1 MTDLLFVRSA
11 VSFGA
16 RSAALL
22 SFFLCFVAAPGFS
35 AVTGVRSPSKAEAL
49 ASLAEEAEALHALRP
64 LSVMDKKLV
73 AASGDKHDFFA
84 IGKLAWANPDTPD
97 GMPWIRRDGAHNPAA
112 FGSDYDKA
120 HYDTTL
126 QRIHVLALA
135 WHHTRD
141 ERHAAKAISLIRAW
155 FIDPATRMN
164 PHFKYASALPGVHA
178 GMPIGIIEGVV
189 LINFI
194 DDVKLLA
201 DSISLTS
208 EDEAALKRW
217 FADYTAWLL
226 ESEAGQEEGRATSNH
241 GVWYAAQVATFALF
255 TGDHR
260 HVGPMIDLGRDILD
274 TMQNDEGG
282 FPKELSRQQSL
293 HYSIYML
300 SAFVSLA
307 RCGEQSG
314 DPANDLWHYVSPQG
328 RSLRQGLVWIAPY
341 LAREKPWP
349 YEDIDRDLSKSIYVH
364 ALTILQA
371 ARRVWPG
378 RAAEWERASA
388 RVFATQPAS
397 LQARWLL
404 TPTDRR

>member
-1 MTDLLFVRSA
+1 MTDLPFARLV
-11 VSFGA
+11 VSFGFRSVA
-16 RSAALL
+16 RLTS
-22 SFFLCFVAAPGFS
+22 FLCFAAATGVS
-35 AVTGVRSPSKAEAL
+35 AVPDVGAPSEAEAL
-49 ASLAEEAEALHALRP
+49 ASLVREAEALHALPP
-64 LSVMDKKLV
+64 LSVMDKKLT

-84 IGKLAWANPDTPD
+84 IGKLAWANPDTAN

-141 ERHAAKAISLIRAW
+141 ERHAAKAVSLIRAW

-164 PHFKYASALPGVHA
+164 PNFKYASALPGVHD

-189 LINFI
+189 LIKFI

-201 DSISLTS
+201 GSASPTS
-208 EDEAALKRW
+208 ADVAALKRW

-241 GVWYAAQVATFALF
+241 GVWYAAQVATYALF
-255 TGDHR
+255 TRDHR
-260 HVGPMIDLGRDILD
+260 HVAPMIDLGRQILD
-274 TMQNDEGG
+274 AMQNDEGG
-282 FPKELSRQQSL
+282 FPKELSRRQSM

-314 DPANDLWHYVSPQG
+314 DPENDLWHYVSPQG
-328 RSLRQGLVWIAPY
+328 RSLKQGLVWIAPY

-349 YEDIDRDLSKSIYVH
+349 FEDIDRDLSKSIYVH
-364 ALTILQA
+364 ALTILQSA
-371 ARRVWPG
+371 SRVWPD

-388 RVFATQPAS
+388 RVFGTQPTPV
-397 LQARWLL
+397 QARWLL
-404 TPTDRR
+404 TPSDR